1 MAFTDVAF
9 WYEENLRGEDHVL
22 LTARP
27 LNPPKES
34 EQCQKR
40 SSLLYRLKIGRG
52 RSRALRSALGSAK
65 VNILAFL
72 TVAVGAE
79 GFVQLVVDDLKKAK
93 NALGD
98 GGFSYSEQEV
108 LHLRT
113 QLAEV
118 MKRLEKQKNEIV
130 EVQKIDPVLEVTL
143 RASIENL
150 TNRIEALEKGRLE
163 RWDVTLVLL
172 QLLGAIGVILGV
184 VLGIARYL
192 IGK

>member
-1 MAFTDVAF
+1 
-9 WYEENLRGEDHVL
+9 
-22 LTARP
+22 
-27 LNPPKES
+27 
-34 EQCQKR
+34 
-40 SSLLYRLKIGRG
+40 
-52 RSRALRSALGSAK
+52 LRSALGSAK

-98 GGFSYSEQEV
+98 GGFYYSEQEV

-130 EVQKIDPVLEVTL
+130 EVQKIDPVLEATL

-150 TNRIEALEKGRLE
+150 TNRIEALEEGRLE